1 MKKIFLSLISI
12 AIILCTLTACDSGAV
27 NKKVSSLEFKYD
39 VNQVN
44 IEGEDENESEL
55 MAARIYK
62 EINEDSSLDR
72 TIGTVEGKEITAKEM
87 ELRALKMKR
96 KGSDAPY
103 RDAWNDFL
111 LNGEVEKLAAQ
122 YQIHVDSE
130 VREHIEWTRNEFM
143 EGESTG
149 SSEAAIAKNY
159 IVSLISTL
167 GLTEDEYWNGYLFES
182 MRNAI
187 LKSRVQEYIRSEGK
201 ASTDIPLADG
211 KITDEEYIKKVGNE

>member
-1 MKKIFLSLISI
+1 MKKIFLSLMSI

-27 NKKVSSLEFKYD
+27 NKEVSSLEFKYD

-44 IEGEDENESEL
+44 IEGKDQNESEL

-130 VREHIEWTRNEFM
+130 VREQIEWTRNEFM

-149 SSEAAIAKNY
+149 SSEAAAAKNY
-159 IVSLISTL
+159 IVSLTSAL
-167 GLTEDEYWNGYLFES
+167 GLTEDEYWNGYVFES
-182 MRNAI
+182 MRDAI
-187 LKSRVQEYIRSEGK
+187 LRSRVQEYIQSEEK
-201 ASTDIPLADG
+201 ASTDIPLAEG